1 MARTKKTKVTVDTIF
16 FVTPE
21 QKLIRFLLTEPT
33 TVFTPRVLSSK
44 LKGVR
49 GLGGIDGITR
59 ILKDLSEVG
68 MINYL
73 NNNQAVCLHNDNT
86 YIQALKAL
94 SALCDLEG
102 IKELL
107 EPISSTGILF
117 GSRANGRARSDSN
130 YDIFIVSQTPE
141 EVRKVVTRHP
151 LGKRIE
157 LTVSGPD
164 DYTRMDR
171 RDPGLAQR
179 LSEGVVMWGSSW

>member
-1 MARTKKTKVTVDTIF
+1 MARTNKPQVTLDSIY

-49 GLGGIDGITR
+49 GLGGIAGITR
-59 ILKDLSEVG
+59 ILKTLCEVG
-68 MINYL
+68 MIHYM

-102 IKELL
+102 IKDLL
-107 EPISSTGILF
+107 EPISSTGI
-117 GSRANGRARSDSN
+117 
-130 YDIFIVSQTPE
+130 
-141 EVRKVVTRHP
+141 
-151 LGKRIE
+151 
-157 LTVSGPD
+157 
-164 DYTRMDR
+164 
-171 RDPGLAQR
+171 
-179 LSEGVVMWGSSW
+179 

>member
-1 MARTKKTKVTVDTIF
+1 MARTKKTKLTVDSIF

-21 QKLIRFLLTEPT
+21 QKLLRFLLTEPT
-33 TVFTPRVLSSK
+33 TSFTPRVLSSK

-49 GLGGIDGITR
+49 GLGGVEGIGR
-59 ILKDLSEVG
+59 ILNDLSSLG
-68 MINYL
+68 LLNFI

-86 YIQALKAL
+86 FIQVLKSV

-107 EPISSTGILF
+107 EPISKAGILY

-130 YDIFIVSQTPE
+130 YDLFIVSEQPE

-151 LGKRIE
+151 LGRRIE
-157 LTVSGPD
+157 LMVSDPD
-164 DYTRMDR
+164 LYARIDK
-171 RDPGLAQR
+171 RDPALAER
-179 LSEGVVMWGSSW
+179 LSQGVIMWGSTW